1 MLLLSALLLAWP
13 PGRAST
19 ASLPAPVGSE
29 TRVLTLGVFAF
40 RPKPV
45 MLERFSELGQYL
57 SGVMSGYRVEIVPM
71 TDTELEQALGTG
83 QIDFILTN
91 PAHYIALREY
101 GQLSGVLSSMVL
113 RDGDTPIHGIGG
125 VIVRRQE
132 RQGID
137 LLADLRGKR
146 IAIAGKSFLGT
157 YMAPAAE
164 LVRAGVP
171 LEAVTFMETAQP
183 VDQVIT
189 AVLEGRAD
197 AGFVRT
203 GLLEELEREGR
214 VSAGQ
219 LAVINAQVVPGFPYR
234 LSTRLYPEW
243 PFLAAAH
250 VSPALSH
257 RLASALLELSPSH
270 PAARQ
275 AQIYGFTIPSDYSSV
290 EQAMRDIRMAPFDLQ
305 PPLVW
310 SDVWQQYHRWI
321 VALAVAMSL
330 VMMLAVVLAFNTRRL
345 VQLSGYL
352 AADRAQ
358 LQSNQKELDRM
369 AHFDPLT
376 GVPNRRLLEDRLHQA
391 VARSRRSG
399 RPLAV
404 LYLDLDDFKP
414 VNDRLG
420 HAMGDRF
427 LIEIT
432 RRLQQCLRIEDT
444 LARLGG
450 DEFVVLL
457 VDLHGEDE
465 WQPVLQ
471 RIMAQIQRPV
481 TLDEHVA
488 SVSVS
493 VGVTVFPADDAD
505 PDTLLRHAD
514 QAMYRAKQA
523 GRNRHHLFDMAQDR
537 EQQVQQ
543 EQLLRLSQALH
554 EQEFVL
560 YFQPQVD
567 LRSGRVLGVEALV
580 RWQHPA
586 QGLLSPA
593 LFLPALVGTELE
605 IQLGEWVIETALQQR
620 LAWSAQ
626 GIGFP
631 ELACVSVNLEGS
643 QLLRPGF
650 VDWLRRVLSR
660 HPAGAAERLELE
672 VLESAA
678 LADVTTAARVM
689 TECRAMGVRF
699 ALDDFGTGYSSL
711 AYFRTLPLD
720 KIKIDKGFV
729 INMLDHTSDLRI
741 VESVAYLAHAFDR
754 PVLAEGVETWAHAA
768 ALQALDCHL
777 VQGFGVAEPM
787 PADQMAA
794 WLARWNREQPWKRLN
809 PDRETLVRG

>member
-1 MLLLSALLLAWP
+1 MRIVSSFMSLLCLGAFLRGVCHGLLLCALLLAWP
-13 PGRAST
+13 PGRASA
-19 ASLPAPVGSE
+19 ASQPAPVGSE
-29 TRVLTLGVFAF
+29 TRLLTLGVFAF

-45 MLERFSELGQYL
+45 MLERFSELGKYL
-57 SGVMSGYRVEIVPM
+57 SGVMKGYRVEIVPM

-83 QIDFILTN
+83 QVDFILTN

-113 RDGDTPIHGIGG
+113 RDGDAPIHSIGG
-125 VIVRRQE
+125 VILRRQE

-137 LLADLRGKR
+137 RLADLRGKR

-183 VDQVIT
+183 VDQVIF

-203 GLLEELEREGR
+203 GLLEQLEREGR

-250 VSPALSH
+250 VSPALSQ
-257 RLASALLELSPSH
+257 RLASALLELPPSH

-290 EQAMRDIRMAPFDLQ
+290 EQAMRDIRMAPFDVQ
-305 PPLVW
+305 PPLEW
-310 SDVWQQYHRWI
+310 SDIWLQYHRWI
-321 VALAVAMSL
+321 VALAVAVSL
-330 VMMLAVVLAFNTRRL
+330 VLMLAVVLAFNTRRL

-358 LQSNQKELDRM
+358 LQSNQMALDRM

-432 RRLQQCLRIEDT
+432 RRLQPCLRIEDT

-457 VDLHGEDE
+457 VDLQGEDE
-465 WQPVLQ
+465 WLPIVQ
-471 RIMAQIQRPV
+471 RIMDQIQRPV
-481 TLDEHVA
+481 TLDEQVV

-493 VGVTVFPADDAD
+493 VGVTLFPADDAD

-523 GRNRHHLFDMAQDR
+523 GRNRHHLFDMAHDR

-543 EQLLRLSQALH
+543 EQLHRLSQALRD
-554 EQEFVL
+554 QEFVL
-560 YFQPQVD
+560 HYQPQVD
-567 LRSGRVLGVEALV
+567 LRTGQVLGVEALV

-620 LAWSAQ
+620 LAWSSQ
-626 GIGFP
+626 GIGFRSR
-631 ELACVSVNLEGS
+631 LVSASILKAVSCCGQDS
-643 QLLRPGF
+643 SMGCG
-650 VDWLRRVLSR
+650 VC
-660 HPAGAAERLELE
+660 
-672 VLESAA
+672 
-678 LADVTTAARVM
+678 
-689 TECRAMGVRF
+689 CR
-699 ALDDFGTGYSSL
+699 SI
-711 AYFRTLPLD
+711 P
-720 KIKIDKGFV
+720 
-729 INMLDHTSDLRI
+729 
-741 VESVAYLAHAFDR
+741 
-754 PVLAEGVETWAHAA
+754 
-768 ALQALDCHL
+768 
-777 VQGFGVAEPM
+777 
-787 PADQMAA
+787 
-794 WLARWNREQPWKRLN
+794 LARRSDSNWRYWNRRPW
-809 PDRETLVRG
+809 PM